1 MNQYSIGANEVIARY
16 RIALGEIYTALF
28 EASSSLFPLYLGLGE
43 VVLGSGVLF
52 ACCCEPAELNL
63 FLISGVDSPISKVE
77 MQKVTKIEWEA
88 R

>member
-28 EASSSLFPLYLGLGE
+28 EASSSLFPLCLGE

-52 ACCCEPAELNL
+52 ACCCDPAELSL
-63 FLISGVDSPISKVE
+63 FLISGVDNPMSKVE
-77 MQKVTKIEWEA
+77 IQKVTKIEWEA